1 MLFVGCPVCNI
12 RPVIG
17 LAPWLPCAYEG
28 NMNTPR
34 RALAIIIAVFCTADL
49 AIAREATVTVA
60 KGKVTVG
67 TEGQA
72 AGVGAKVAENQI
84 VRTGGGSYA
93 ELKFSDGSI
102 GRLGPNAVFRSK
114 GSNFVVD
121 AGEGL
126 FAFAKGKGGFTVST
140 PSLNAGILGTTV
152 DVKVSRNLVEYSCLE
167 GHCRIGPHTLSPGD
181 KLTLRGSS
189 AAYSAPKTKVDLERF
204 AKDNPLIASLGK
216 LPNFP

>member
-1 MLFVGCPVCNI
+1 
-12 RPVIG
+12 
-17 LAPWLPCAYEG
+17 
-28 NMNTPR
+28 MNTPC
-34 RALAIIIAVFCTADL
+34 RALAVIIAVSVAADL
-49 AIAREATVTVA
+49 AVAREATVSVA

-67 TEGQA
+67 EGQA
-72 AGVGAKVAENQI
+72 AGVGAKVAENQA

-102 GRLGPNAVFRSK
+102 ARLGPNSVFRFSK
-114 GSNFVVD
+114 SSNFIVD

-126 FAFAKGKGGFTVST
+126 FSFAKGKGGFTVST
-140 PSLNAGILGTTV
+140 PSLNASILGTTV

-181 KLTLRGSS
+181 RLTLRGSG
-189 AAYSAPKTKVDLERF
+189 AAYSAPKTKIDLERF

>member
-1 MLFVGCPVCNI
+1 MI
-12 RPVIG
+12 K
-17 LAPWLPCAYEG
+17 LAPDSPSAYEG
-28 NMNTPR
+28 SMNKPWR
-34 RALAIIIAVFCTADL
+34 MLAFIIAVCCTADL
-49 AIAREATVTVA
+49 ADAKEATVTVA
-60 KGKVTVG
+60 KGKVTLG
-67 TEGQA
+67 AEIQA
-72 AGVGAKVAENQI
+72 AGIGAKVAENQL
-84 VRTGGGSYA
+84 VRTGSGSYA

-102 GRLGPNAVFRSK
+102 ARLGPNASFRSK
-114 GSNFVVD
+114 GSNFVVG

-140 PSLNAGILGTTV
+140 PSLNASILGTTV
-152 DVKVSRNLVEYSCLE
+152 DVKVTRNLVEYSCLE
-167 GHCRIGPHTLSPGD
+167 GHCRIGPHNLSPGD